1 MTLENTVVAVTG
13 ASSGIGEATAR
24 LAAQKG
30 AAVSLAARR
39 ADRIEALA
47 EELRADG
54 GRAVAIATDVS
65 DEAQARNF
73 VERTREE
80 LGGLDH
86 LVNNAGLMLLG
97 LVEGAD
103 TEEWRRMIDVNL
115 YGVLYTTHA
124 AFGHLKAQGHGT
136 VVNVSSVA
144 GRIARAGSG
153 VYNLTKWGVGA
164 FSEAL
169 RQELAPAGVR
179 VVLVEPGAVATE
191 LLSHNSDAVKEE
203 AAKSFD
209 GVTPLAAEDIARA
222 IVFALEQ
229 PENVSINEVLVR
241 PTTQAR

>member
-73 VERTREE
+73 VERTRDE

-86 LVNNAGLMLLG
+86 LVNNAGLVLLG

-103 TEEWRRMIDVNL
+103 TDEWRRMIDVNL

-124 AFGHLKAQGHGT
+124 AFPHLKAQGHGT

-144 GRIARAGSG
+144 GRIARAGSAATTPRSG
-153 VYNLTKWGVGA
+153 AAAASPKPRPRSLPPPAVGA
-164 FSEAL
+164 VPSGP
-169 RQELAPAGVR
+169 APAAPSR
-179 VVLVEPGAVATE
+179 
-191 LLSHNSDAVKEE
+191 S
-203 AAKSFD
+203 
-209 GVTPLAAEDIARA
+209 
-222 IVFALEQ
+222 
-229 PENVSINEVLVR
+229 
-241 PTTQAR
+241 PT